1 MPQISW
7 YLDSL
12 WTFLSCVQWPTWS
25 RVRNHRNQRIN
36 KHVWQTHVNPQQI
49 AEFLYLRRTFLCMFQ
64 GISLLYFML
73 IFTQKV
79 PFFDLESPARN
90 PADFPFVIHEIF
102 LLIVVPETGS
112 NLTLGYPLLIL
123 LLPPFQRISQLLWKG
138 QQNGKRIV
146 ITSLVIQDKAQQ

>member
-49 AEFLYLRRTFLCMFQ
+49 AEFLYLCRTFLCMFQ

-73 IFTQKV
+73 ILLRKYRSLTWKV
-79 PFFDLESPARN
+79 LQ
-90 PADFPFVIHEIF
+90 EI
-102 LLIVVPETGS
+102 LLIS
-112 NLTLGYPLLIL
+112 PLWFMKYFYSL
-123 LLPPFQRISQLLWKG
+123 LFQKLEVIWPWVIPFLFCCCLLFKEDL
-138 QQNGKRIV
+138 NSFEKV
-146 ITSLVIQDKAQQ
+146 NKMVKE

>member
-36 KHVWQTHVNPQQI
+36 KHVWWENRQTHVNPQQI
-49 AEFLYLRRTFLCMFQ
+49 AEFLYLCRTFLCMFQ

-73 IFTQKV
+73 ILLRKYHSLTRKV
-79 PFFDLESPARN
+79 LQ
-90 PADFPFVIHEIF
+90 EI
-102 LLIVVPETGS
+102 LLIS
-112 NLTLGYPLLIL
+112 PLWFMKYFYSL
-123 LLPPFQRISQLLWKG
+123 LFQKLEVIWPWVIPFLFCCYLLFKEYL
-138 QQNGKRIV
+138 NSFEKV
-146 ITSLVIQDKAQQ
+146 NKMVKE

>member
-36 KHVWQTHVNPQQI
+36 KHVWQTHVNLQQI
-49 AEFLYLRRTFLCMFQ
+49 AEFLYLCRTFLCMFQ

-73 IFTQKV
+73 ILLRKYHSLTWKV
-79 PFFDLESPARN
+79 LQ
-90 PADFPFVIHEIF
+90 EI
-102 LLIVVPETGS
+102 LLIS
-112 NLTLGYPLLIL
+112 PLWFMKYFYSL
-123 LLPPFQRISQLLWKG
+123 LFQKLEVIWPWVIPSLFCCCLLCKEYL
-138 QQNGKRIV
+138 NSFEKV
-146 ITSLVIQDKAQQ
+146 NKMVKE

>member
-49 AEFLYLRRTFLCMFQ
+49 AEFLYLCRTFLCMFQ

-73 IFTQKV
+73 ILLRKYHSLTWKV
-79 PFFDLESPARN
+79 LQ
-90 PADFPFVIHEIF
+90 EI
-102 LLIVVPETGS
+102 LLIS
-112 NLTLGYPLLIL
+112 PLWFMKYFYSL
-123 LLPPFQRISQLLWKG
+123 LFQKLEVIWPWVIPFLFCCCLLFKEYL
-138 QQNGKRIV
+138 NSFEKV
-146 ITSLVIQDKAQQ
+146 NKMVKE

>member
-25 RVRNHRNQRIN
+25 RVRNDRNQRTN

-49 AEFLYLRRTFLCMFQ
+49 AEFLYLCRTFLCMFQ

-73 IFTQKV
+73 ILLRKYRSLTWKV
-79 PFFDLESPARN
+79 LQ
-90 PADFPFVIHEIF
+90 EI
-102 LLIVVPETGS
+102 LLIS
-112 NLTLGYPLLIL
+112 PLWFMKYFYSL
-123 LLPPFQRISQLLWKG
+123 LFQKLEVIWPWVIPFLFCCSLLFKEYL
-138 QQNGKRIV
+138 NSFEKV
-146 ITSLVIQDKAQQ
+146 NKMVKE

>member
-1 MPQISW
+1 M
-7 YLDSL
+7 
-12 WTFLSCVQWPTWS
+12 
-25 RVRNHRNQRIN
+25 
-36 KHVWQTHVNPQQI
+36 HVSGHFIIVFHAN
-49 AEFLYLRRTFLCMFQ
+49 
-64 GISLLYFML
+64 
-73 IFTQKV
+73 FTQKV
-79 PFFDLESPARN
+79 PLFDPESPARN

-123 LLPPFQRISQLLWKG
+123 LLPPFQRISQLLRKG